1 MNSSGSER
9 AELFRMP
16 RSTSKQCV
24 MLLVQDFVF
33 LHLQYLSGK
42 PFFLNDN
49 YKEVKQKFAEEF
61 GDKARFPWMMKKI
74 RSGCA
79 L

>member
-1 MNSSGSER
+1 
-9 AELFRMP
+9 
-16 RSTSKQCV
+16 